1 MCFIITPMTSNSR
14 GIVRFIQPGFAYH
27 IQVVGVP
34 AGYSYDGDAEVY
46 LDADGGITKFL
57 ITKQ

>member
-1 MCFIITPMTSNSR
+1 MTSNSR

-34 AGYSYDGDAEVY
+34 AGYSYDGGSEVY

>member
-1 MCFIITPMTSNSR
+1 MTYNSR
-14 GIVRFIQPGFAYH
+14 VIVRFIQPGFSYH

-34 AGYSYDGDAEVY
+34 TGYSYDGDAEVY

>member
-1 MCFIITPMTSNSR
+1 MSFIITPMTYNSR
-14 GIVRFIQPGFAYH
+14 VIVRFIQPGFSYH

-34 AGYSYDGDAEVY
+34 AGYSYDGGSEVY